1 MDAIDR
7 QLLESL
13 QSDSTISHADLA
25 QRVKL
30 SATGV
35 FKRLKRLEA
44 QGFIKK
50 YMAILSRETLGLDL
64 LCFLTV
70 SFKTNVELENLRGLT
85 QAVEHLPQVL
95 ECFTTTGSQDAILKV
110 AVRDHKELRAFLREF
125 SNRQN
130 VVERIETRIVLEE
143 VKENQELPLGG
154 FAEVAS

>member
-7 QLLESL
+7 HLLESL
-13 QSDSTISHADLA
+13 QRDSSISHTDLA
-25 QRVKL
+25 LSVKL

-35 FKRLKRLEA
+35 HKRLKRLEM

-50 YMAILSRETLGLDL
+50 YVAVLNREALGLDL

-70 SFKTNVELENLRGLT
+70 SFKTNVELENLRGLKE
-85 QAVEHLPQVL
+85 AVEGLPQVL

-110 AVRDHKELRAFLREF
+110 AVRDHKELRTFLREF
-125 SNRQN
+125 STLQN

-143 VKENQELPLGG
+143 VKESQELPLGSS
-154 FAEVAS
+154 E